1 MSTTTQPWYVVRAKT
16 AIAAASQGVAAAA
29 EIYIYGDIGE
39 SWYEETVSASQ
50 FVRDLN
56 ALNVDAITVRI
67 NCLGGSVPDG
77 LAIYNAMKRHRATI
91 TVEVDAIAYSIA
103 SLIAMGGDQIHMASN
118 ALLMIHAPWTGVY
131 GNSTDL
137 REMADQLDTW
147 AAAMSTSYAA
157 KTGDQPAMLAL
168 LTDGKDHFYTAEA
181 ALAAGFIDA
190 PVVADLLRALIR
202 LTAALL
208 DQRGRDIDP
217 VVVDVRI
224 VLDAQGT
231 SPAGQGKLPRRQRCI
246 AVVRRKHHRL
256 FEHYLRSKNED
267 ESQL

>member
-39 SWYEETVSASQ
+39 SWYEETVSAAQ

-67 NCLGGSVPDG
+67 NSLGGSVPDG

-118 ALLMIHAPWTGVY
+118 ALMMIHAPWTGVY

-137 REMADQLDTW
+137 REMADQLLVGAEAVQRRGIEMVHAQIERAQQQAGRRLGRRRHAIGMAEVH
-147 AAAMSTSYAA
+147 AA
-157 KTGDQPAMLAL
+157 Q
-168 LTDGKDHFYTAEA
+168 TDRRDLGRAEA
-181 ALAAGFIDA
+181 AQRASREPDPPARPATSSYAGPA
-190 PVVADLLRALIR
+190 CKATGSGAQTQEERPCTTGGCADGGWFSRH
-202 LTAALL
+202 
-208 DQRGRDIDP
+208 Q
-217 VVVDVRI
+217 
-224 VLDAQGT
+224 
-231 SPAGQGKLPRRQRCI
+231 
-246 AVVRRKHHRL
+246 
-256 FEHYLRSKNED
+256 
-267 ESQL
+267 